1 MKPDQLP
8 DLSLT
13 HMLLADPVLLIGSLL
28 PLAIIAGVLYHRL
41 RVHRRLNALAAR
53 NEERFD
59 QTKQQTA
66 ALWHEAAGRRER
78 MIGLLTEIRDHLA
91 RIAPEDAAKNKL
103 DDSKSS
109 K

>member
-1 MKPDQLP
+1 
-8 DLSLT
+8 
-13 HMLLADPVLLIGSLL
+13 MLLADPVLLIGSLL
-28 PLAIIAGVLYHRL
+28 PLAIIAGVLYYRL

-59 QTKQQTA
+59 QTKRQTA
-66 ALWHEAAGRRER
+66 ALWQEAAARTER
-78 MIGLLTEIRDHLA
+78 MIALLTEIRDHLA
-91 RIAPEDAAKNKL
+91 RIAPEGAAKNKS

>member
-1 MKPDQLP
+1 
-8 DLSLT
+8 
-13 HMLLADPVLLIGSLL
+13 MLLADPVLLIGSLL
-28 PLAIIAGVLYHRL
+28 PLAIIAGVLFYRL

-59 QTKQQTA
+59 QTKRQTA
-66 ALWHEAAGRRER
+66 ALWQEAAARTER
-78 MIGLLTEIRDHLA
+78 MIALLTEIRDHLA
-91 RIAPEDAAKNKL
+91 RIAPEGAAKNKS